1 MQVVVLKETEP
12 AERRVAVVPETVALM
27 VNAGAAVCVES
38 EAGLEA
44 GIPDEAYRQAGA
56 RVEADRAA
64 LLASADVLLCV
75 RPPTEASADAFIQR
89 LSPGAVIIGMLR
101 PYAERSRLDACAD
114 RGVTALAMELVPR
127 ITRAQ
132 RMDALS
138 SQATVAGYKA
148 VLLAASMSNRFFPML
163 MTAAGTVPP
172 AKVLVLGAGVAG
184 LQAIATARRLGAVVQ
199 GYDVRPAVK
208 EQVESLGATW
218 VGLEMAE
225 AEGAGGYAR
234 EVSEEGKRRAQE
246 HLHRLVGEAN
256 VVITTAQ
263 IPGRKA
269 PILVTDSMVKAMKP
283 GSVIVDLAAEGGG
296 NCELTE
302 PGTEVTR
309 HGVHVVGP
317 VNLPATMPF
326 HASQMYAR
334 NIAALLLNVMHDG
347 QLVID
352 LADDVTKGAAVAHGG
367 QVLLPGQGA

>member
-1 MQVVVLKETEP
+1 MQVIVLKETEP
-12 AERRVAVVPETVALM
+12 GERRVAIVPETVALF
-27 VNAGAAVCVES
+27 VNAGATVVAES
-38 EAGLEA
+38 GAGQEA
-44 GIPDEAYRQAGA
+44 GITDEAYREAGA
-56 RVEADRAA
+56 GIEGDRSA
-64 LLASADVLLCV
+64 LLAAADVLLCV
-75 RPPTEASADAFIQR
+75 RPPAEASADAFIQR
-89 LSPGAVIIGMLR
+89 LRPGAVLIGMLQ
-101 PYAERSRLDACAD
+101 PYADRARLDACAG
-114 RGVTALAMELVPR
+114 RGLTALAMELVPR

-246 HLHRLVGEAN
+246 HLHRLVGDAN

-263 IPGRKA
+263 IPGRRA
-269 PILVTDSMVKAMKP
+269 PILVTEDMMKGMKP

-302 PGTEVTR
+302 PGRETTR
-309 HGVHVVGP
+309 HGVHVIGP

-334 NIAALLLNVMHDG
+334 NIAALLLNVIRDG
-347 QLVID
+347 EIIID
-352 LADDVTKGAAVAHGG
+352 MADEVTKGATVAHGG
-367 QVLLPGQGA
+367 QVLLPSQGG